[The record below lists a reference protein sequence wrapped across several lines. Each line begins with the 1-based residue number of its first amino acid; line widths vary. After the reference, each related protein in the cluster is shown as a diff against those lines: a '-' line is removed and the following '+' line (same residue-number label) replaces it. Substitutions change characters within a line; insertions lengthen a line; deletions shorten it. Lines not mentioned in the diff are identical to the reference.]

1 MADAFDRLAA
11 ALADRYRIDREL
23 GQGGMATV
31 YLADDLKHDRKVA
44 LKVLRPE
51 LAAVLGAERFVQEI
65 KTTAGLQHPHILPL
79 YDSGSAVGRLDGLT
93 AGSTDATGEQ
103 QAAQPS
109 SRHAAE
115 FLYYVMPYIQGE
127 TLRDRLNRE
136 TQLGVDE
143 AIKITTEVADALEYA
158 HEQGVIHR
166 DIKPENIL
174 IQNGRAIVADFGI
187 ALAVSAAAGGRMT
200 ETGLSLGTPHYMSP
214 EQATAE
220 KEITARSDVYS
231 LASVL
236 YEMLAGQ
243 PPHLGGSAQQI
254 IMKIIAEPVAE
265 VTTLRRS
272 VPPNVAAAL
281 GKALET
287 LPADRFESAR
297 TFAEALTNQQFIGT
311 VGTAASVGPPV
322 RRALTTLLAATT
334 IFFAA
339 LAAWVLT
346 RPTSPRP
353 VTRVGLALPPEQA
366 PDPRGFALAT
376 SDGSRIVY
384 VGPSQQAGVTQLWV
398 KARDQLTATPLP
410 GTLAPSAA
418 VISPDDAW
426 LAVVQGD
433 SLRKMPIT
441 GGALISLAGGVSNAQ
456 GSVAWLDDGTLVY
469 AARQP
474 AQLVRIADAG
484 GPGTVLWSSDSLT
497 PWSLSPLPG
506 SRGVLFAACPPPCNR
521 SAAWVL
527 DLRNDSAHVVM
538 PDAQSAFYVSTRHLV
553 YVDRD
558 QTALAVPFDLASL
571 ATRGPPLAVLDSVA
585 QTGAFPYFWVSTG
598 GTVVMRSG
606 GSPDSRELNLTWVDQ
621 SGRET
626 VVDSSFRFRVTPT
639 GDYGWALSPDGSRV
653 AMSLHTA
660 SGDDLW
666 IKPVPRGPALR
677 ITYGAGHEFRPRW
690 RPDGTW
696 VTFVADSGFYMRRAD
711 GTGSDSALWRGALG
725 APNECVLSPDGR
737 WLVFRTGAVTS
748 ASGGRDILGLRL
760 GVDTAPVPLVVTPYD
775 EMAIALSPDGRWL
788 AYQSDETGRLEV
800 YVRPFPNTGDAKVRV
815 SSEGGTAPL
824 WARNGRELF
833 YLRGDNMMMA
843 VTVTTTPML
852 KFGEPR
858 ELFRVRESLMQLGA
872 LYYTPWDVAPDGRFI
887 MVRSV
892 NAAREASTPLIVVE
906 NWLEELQGRL
916 AK

>member
-1 MADAFDRLAA
+1 MSDTPSRLAS
-11 ALADRYRIDREL
+11 ALADRYRIEREL

-31 YLADDLKHDRKVA
+31 YLAEDLKHDRKVA
-44 LKVLRPE
+44 IKVLKPE

-65 KTTAGLQHPHILPL
+65 KTTAALSHPHILPL
-79 YDSGSAVGRLDGLT
+79 FDSGSAT
-93 AGSTDATGEQ
+93 AGQGSN
-103 QAAQPS
+103 
-109 SRHAAE
+109 E
-115 FLYYVMPYIQGE
+115 FLYYVMPYIEGE
-127 TLRDRLNRE
+127 TIRTKLERE
-136 TQLGVDE
+136 RQFGIEE
-143 AIKITTEVADALEYA
+143 AIRITTEVADALDYA
-158 HEQGVIHR
+158 HRNGVIHR

-174 IQNGRAIVADFGI
+174 LHDGRPMVMDFGI

-200 ETGLSLGTPHYMSP
+200 ETGMSLGTPHYMSP
-214 EQATAE
+214 EQATADRD
-220 KEITARSDVYS
+220 ITGRSDIYS

-236 YEMLAGQ
+236 YEMLTGE
-243 PPHLGGSAQQI
+243 PPHMGTSAQQI
-254 IMKIIAEPVAE
+254 IMKIIAEPVKSVIE
-265 VTTLRRS
+265 LRKS
-272 VPPNVAAAL
+272 VPPHVAAAV
-281 GKALET
+281 GKALEK
-287 LPADRFESAR
+287 LPADRFDSAKA
-297 TFAEALTNQQFIGT
+297 FAEALVNPQFIGT
-311 VGTAASVGPPV
+311 AGSAGSAGSAVFAGTAGPPV
-322 RRALTTLLAATT
+322 RRALTTLLAVTT
-334 IFFAA
+334 ILFAA
-339 LAAWVLT
+339 LATWALT
-346 RPTSPRP
+346 RPTPPRP

-441 GGALISLAGGVSNAQ
+441 GGALISLAGGVSNSQ

-538 PDAQSAFYVSTRHLV
+538 PDAQSAFYVPTRHLV

-558 QTALAVPFDLASL
+558 QTALAVPFDLGSL

-606 GSPDSRELNLTWVDQ
+606 GSPDSREFNLTWVDQ